1 MRAKRKG
8 MKGRDIREKTG
19 VREESSGRERELYD
33 SLCMVVQETSERK
46 SNKKKIV
53 RMERHNM

>member
-1 MRAKRKG
+1 M
-8 MKGRDIREKTG
+8 
-19 VREESSGRERELYD
+19 REESRGSERELYD
-33 SLCMVVQETSERK
+33 SLCIVVQETSERK